1 MLEESLNLKGSGGP
15 CIFILYWAILD
26 EINNFFPRI
35 YLNFV
40 EVRSLKY
47 YITTPIFY
55 PNASPHIGTAYTT
68 VAADALARYQ
78 RMQGRDVFFLTGT
91 DENAQKI
98 VRTAEEKGVDPKTY
112 VDGVVERFK
121 SLWEELDISYDDFIR
136 TTEERHHKVVQEL
149 FCRLHDQGDI
159 YKSEYEGWYCTPCET
174 FWPESKLVDGKCPN
188 PDCGREV
195 ELLKEESYFFRL
207 SKYQDRLLEHIRTH
221 PDFIQPVSRRNEMIR
236 FIEGGLEDLCVSRT
250 TFQWGIQVPFDPK
263 HVVYV
268 WLDALINYISALGYP
283 DGEKYSRY
291 WPADVHLMGKDI
303 VRFHSVIWPII
314 LMALGIELPK
324 VVYGHGWFLS
334 KEGGK
339 ISKSRGNVQ
348 DSFELISRYGSDAI
362 RYFLLREMQVGTDGT
377 YSEDSL
383 VERLNSDLAN
393 DLGNFV
399 SRSLAMIVKY
409 REGKLPAPGADTSLE
424 KELRILSHEV
434 KGAVE
439 ARMEALD
446 PAGALEN
453 IWRLVARCNKYV
465 DETAP
470 WALAKQP
477 DQRERLDTVLY
488 TFAELIRI
496 LGILTAP
503 FLPKLTPKLVKQLG
517 SDESIIQWQ
526 ECDHWNVLKPGT
538 QVERGEALFPRVDLS
553 QFEVEE
559 NNKEKPGQ
567 TLAANFEGSD
577 AKMDMEIK
585 AENTEERVVEPIKE
599 EITIDDFAKID
610 LRVVKILKAE
620 KVEKT
625 DKLMKLE
632 VDLGSEIRTVVSGI
646 AKHYVPEDLIGR
658 HVVLVA
664 NLKPA
669 KLRGIESKGMILAA
683 SEGEVLEVLSLD
695 NPLPGG
701 ARVK

>member
-1 MLEESLNLKGSGGP
+1 M
-15 CIFILYWAILD
+15 
-26 EINNFFPRI
+26 
-35 YLNFV
+35 
-40 EVRSLKY
+40 KY

-78 RMQGRDVFFLTGT
+78 RLRGKEVFFLTGT

-112 VDGVVERFK
+112 VDGVVKRFK
-121 SLWEELDISYDDFIR
+121 SLWQELDISYDDFIR

-149 FCRLHDQGDI
+149 FTRLYEQGDI

-207 SKYQDRLLEHIRTH
+207 SKYQDALLAHIHAH
-221 PDFIQPVSRRNEMIR
+221 PEFIQPVSRRNEMIR

-250 TFQWGIQVPFDPK
+250 TFQWGIQVPFDTK

-283 DGEKYSRY
+283 DGEKYRRF

-303 VRFHSVIWPII
+303 VRFHAVIWPII
-314 LMALGIELPK
+314 LIALGLELPK

-348 DSFELISRYGSDAI
+348 DSFELIRRYGSDAI

-409 REGKLPAPGADTSLE
+409 RDGKLPAPGPAGAQEEELYRLSAE
-424 KELRILSHEV
+424 VKEL
-434 KGAVE
+434 VE
-439 ARMEALD
+439 QRMEAFD

-453 IWRLVARCNKYV
+453 IWRFVARCNKYV

-470 WALAKQP
+470 WTLAKTP
-477 DQRERLDTVLY
+477 GAERRLDTVLY
-488 TFAELIRI
+488 TFAESIRI
-496 LGILTAP
+496 LAVLTAP
-503 FLPKLTPKLVKQLG
+503 FMPKLTPKLLALLG
-517 SDESIIQWQ
+517 ADDKIIDWEQIFR
-526 ECDHWNVLKPGT
+526 WNILEPG
-538 QVERGEALFPRVDLS
+538 VVVHKGEALFPRVDLS
-553 QFEVEE
+553 QFEEQGGGKSGPEAKPVKEEKTVKNGKKEEVSVE
-559 NNKEKPGQ
+559 NGQ
-567 TLAANFEGSD
+567 DF
-577 AKMDMEIK
+577 
-585 AENTEERVVEPIKE
+585 EPIKE
-599 EITIDDFAKID
+599 EITIDDFARMD
-610 LRVVKILKAE
+610 LRVAKVLKAE

-625 DKLMKLE
+625 DKLVKLE
-632 VDLGSEIRTVVSGI
+632 VEVGGEIRTVVSGI
-646 AKHYVPEDLIGR
+646 AKHYAPADLVGKSVI
-658 HVVLVA
+658 LVA

-683 SEGEVLEVLSLD
+683 SYGDELEVLTLAK
-695 NPLPGG
+695 PLPGG